1 MAGPVDTSGPIET
14 FCHKA
19 DAPSSRRST
28 LSFDDVTIGDR
39 VALHFFAGGDGTPP
53 FSLKIRAPTGAM
65 VVDRILRDL
74 PTGLPQS
81 EPPIELV
88 VSLRGNYAIEIREV
102 RGNLWG
108 KATLRVT

>member
-1 MAGPVDTSGPIET
+1 
-14 FCHKA
+14 
-19 DAPSSRRST
+19 
-28 LSFDDVTIGDR
+28 
-39 VALHFFAGGDGTPP
+39 
-53 FSLKIRAPTGAM
+53 M